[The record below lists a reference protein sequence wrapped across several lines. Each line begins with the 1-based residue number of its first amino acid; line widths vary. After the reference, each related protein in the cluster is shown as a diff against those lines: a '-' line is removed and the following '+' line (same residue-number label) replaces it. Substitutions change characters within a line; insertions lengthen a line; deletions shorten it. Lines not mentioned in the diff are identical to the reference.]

1 MIVGLVWLRKDSF
14 LLRFGMKLPQNTWK
28 NLRTW
33 ENVPLSTFTYPFNRP
48 MSISNGADMTIRC
61 LLLLVDWLRGL
72 KKWGKR
78 IWSQSLLKLKR
89 RWSKNGQIT
98 ISRILTEEPIQREAP
113 SLRLVRLRNRC
124 YNSSWNPLLANS
136 SRTCSRNGYEMQAL
150 SGLPTE
156 ISLKNRLKT
165 LWMEHVRSSNFQ
177 RFRKRIFTAVVS
189 CSLRINIDWTW
200 M

>member
-1 MIVGLVWLRKDSF
+1 
-14 LLRFGMKLPQNTWK
+14 
-28 NLRTW
+28 
-33 ENVPLSTFTYPFNRP
+33 

-177 RFRKRIFTAVVS
+177 RFRKRIFTAVVW
-189 CSLRINIDWTW
+189 CSLRISIDWTW